1 MSETPEFSR
10 PVDVREAG
18 KPHRIAADDGERAA
32 LARRLAIR
40 SIERFVATITLE
52 PAGEAML
59 ATGAIQADITQGC
72 AVSGDDLVQS
82 IEEDLALRFVPE
94 DAMPAY
100 DPDAEIELTA
110 QELDDVPYAGTA
122 IDIGEAAA
130 QTLAL
135 AIDPYAVGDGAEA
148 ARQRHNLAAEGQ
160 EDGPLAD
167 LLRGISTAN

>member
-10 PVDVREAG
+10 PVDIRETGEA
-18 KPHRIAADDGERAA
+18 HQIVADEGERAA

-40 SIERFVATITLE
+40 SIERFEASIALE
-52 PAGEAML
+52 SAGEAIL
-59 ATGAIQADITQGC
+59 ATGTINAAITQSC
-72 AVSGDDLVQS
+72 AVSDDDLAQS

-94 DAMPAY
+94 AALPAY

-110 QELDDVPYAGTA
+110 QELDDIPYAGTS

-167 LLRGISTAN
+167 LLRGISKAD